1 MYNSIDISAVQNLI
15 YFEDFEKNADKVKK
29 AVALCGGSDLVLFPE
44 MSFTGFSMNT
54 KLTSRY
60 AEKSRKIVTK
70 LSEEY
75 NTAIGYGWTEG
86 RKKSRNHYSIIDNG
100 ELICDFVKIH
110 PFSYMDEDKYFE
122 SGNSFSFCEING
134 FKIGIQ
140 ICYDLR
146 FANTFRQAANS
157 DIVIVPANWC
167 GKRANHWKTLLSA
180 RAIENQC
187 YIVGVNCF
195 GDMDNLYYSGD
206 SRFINP
212 NGDVICEISDR
223 EGIIRQTIY
232 NDVSQY
238 RESFPVL
245 KDYKII

>member
-1 MYNSIDISAVQNLI
+1 MDNYINISVVQSLI
-15 YFEDFEKNADKVKK
+15 YFEDFEKNADKIKK
-29 AVALCGGSDLVLFPE
+29 AVALCGDSDLILFPE

-54 KLTSRY
+54 KLTGRY
-60 AEKSRKIVTK
+60 AKKSQKIITE
-70 LSEEY
+70 LSQKY

-86 RKKSRNHYSIIDNG
+86 GKKSRNHYSIIDHG
-100 ELICDFVKIH
+100 KMICDFVKIH
-110 PFSYMDEDKYFE
+110 PFSYMGEDKYFE

-146 FANTFRQAANS
+146 FANTFKKAADS

-167 GKRANHWKTLLSA
+167 GKRSGHWKTLLAA

-195 GDMDNLYYSGD
+195 GDMDSLYYSGD
-206 SRFINP
+206 SRIINP
-212 NGDVICEISDR
+212 NGDILCEISDR
-223 EGIIRQTIY
+223 EGIINQRIY
-232 NDVSQY
+232 NDVADY
-238 RESFPVL
+238 REKFPTL
-245 KDYKII
+245 KDYK